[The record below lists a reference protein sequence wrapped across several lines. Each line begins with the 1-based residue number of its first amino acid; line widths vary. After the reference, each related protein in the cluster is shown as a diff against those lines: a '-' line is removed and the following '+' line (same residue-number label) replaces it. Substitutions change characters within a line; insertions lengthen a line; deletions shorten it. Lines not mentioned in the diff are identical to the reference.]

1 MSNTK
6 LAFTIAIGERG
17 LLIAINLI
25 SYIIVARLVSP
36 EDVGVFSVTS
46 AFVAMLAIIRDFGT
60 GYYIATTKDLTQ
72 EKLNTAFTFSFLIGF
87 SVFLLVQ
94 AIAYPVG
101 QYFDDHRVTTL
112 LRLMAFNSLILPV
125 TGCLMTSM
133 RRRFMFGRVFWVNL
147 AGALSGAFVTIG
159 LGYLE
164 YGSYALALGVAA
176 NYFISAFLA
185 YVLKP
190 KDIKLGVGLSG
201 WREVFSFGG
210 KNSVIGFLQQVSNS
224 LLEVMVGKYF
234 GFVEA
239 GLLSRAL
246 GVVNLFNRDF
256 SDAIKS
262 VAIHSFSKAVRE
274 GRDVEDAH
282 RVYFLN
288 YTCFGLFYFS
298 FVFFFSNEAIYLLS
312 GEQWLDAVPY
322 LKFYAVMGAATTLY
336 QFLPGKAL
344 ALGKI
349 DSVLRSSMLIEPVK
363 FVVGAA
369 VIMVFVNPL
378 YYSASTIFSGL
389 FVAYVYWRNLGFV
402 NNSFPEGLFSQFL
415 IGLIPSVTSV
425 YVARHLVDL
434 NVISGDRVN
443 LFLQGIV
450 GGVGALVFFILLLA
464 VFRNPLFGAVFCFR
478 DNKK

>member
-6 LAFTIAIGERG
+6 SAFTIAIGERG

-176 NYFISAFLA
+176 NYFVSALLA
-185 YVLKP
+185 YILKP
-190 KDIKLGVGLSG
+190 IDLRLGISICG

-210 KNSVIGFLQQVSNS
+210 KNSIIGFSQQISNS
-224 LLEVMVGKYF
+224 MLEIVVGKYL

-239 GLLSRAL
+239 GLLSRAM

-256 SDAIKS
+256 SEAIRS
-262 VAIHSFSKAVRE
+262 VAIHSFSKSVRE
-274 GRDVEDAH
+274 GKDIEISH
-282 RVYFLN
+282 RKYFLN
-288 YTCFGLFYFS
+288 YSCFGFFYYVFIFS
-298 FVFFFSNEAIYLLS
+298 FSAEAIYLLS
-312 GEQWLDAVPY
+312 GEKWLSAVPY
-322 LKFYAVMGAATTLY
+322 LKFFAVVGAVTTLY
-336 QFLPGKAL
+336 QFLPAKAM
-344 ALGKI
+344 ALGRMNA
-349 DSVLRSSMLIEPVK
+349 VLKASLIIEPVK
-363 FVVGAA
+363 FAIGFI
-369 VIMVFVNPL
+369 VIISWASPI
-378 YYSASTIFSGL
+378 YYSASGIVSSVFSAAVFWWCLGLINNKIPENLIRDFLFGLLPPIISVSATYFFIDIAMSDHAKYSLVLRGLSAGVLSLIL
-389 FVAYVYWRNLGFV
+389 FV
-402 NNSFPEGLFSQFL
+402 
-415 IGLIPSVTSV
+415 
-425 YVARHLVDL
+425 
-434 NVISGDRVN
+434 
-443 LFLQGIV
+443 
-450 GGVGALVFFILLLA
+450 ILLRS
-464 VFRNPLFGAVFCFR
+464 FSNQLFNDIFWFG
-478 DNKK
+478 KK